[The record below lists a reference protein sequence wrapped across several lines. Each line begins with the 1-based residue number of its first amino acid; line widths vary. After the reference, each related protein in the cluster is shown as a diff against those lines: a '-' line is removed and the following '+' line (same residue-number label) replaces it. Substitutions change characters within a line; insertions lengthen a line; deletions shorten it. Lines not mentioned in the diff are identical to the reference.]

1 MRAYVVGSVALVA
14 GRVRESVR
22 LLDQAWSYAG
32 EDPWLGPAVAARQA
46 LAALTRGCGEDIARW
61 TGHTLPR
68 DGSRRTETGGGD
80 LVRFAALTGPA
91 LTDPAGEALGLA
103 GQAGAGPVAAAR
115 DGSEAMGGEPAGPAR
130 SAGLESGGWV
140 RSAGEEPDGEARSLI
155 GRLSDIG
162 E

>member
-1 MRAYVVGSVALVA
+1 MA

-80 LVRFAALTGPA
+80 LVRFAALTGE
-91 LTDPAGEALGLA
+91 L
-103 GQAGAGPVAAAR
+103 
-115 DGSEAMGGEPAGPAR
+115 AGPAR

-140 RSAGEEPDGEARSLI
+140 RSAGEEPDGQARSLI